1 MDLGQSYSGMDM
13 LLTEVGKAM
22 VEVWGNISSVSVLD
36 TLSYTY
42 IFEIQVEIASRQFDV

>member
-22 VEVWGNISSVSVLD
+22 VEVWGNISSVLD